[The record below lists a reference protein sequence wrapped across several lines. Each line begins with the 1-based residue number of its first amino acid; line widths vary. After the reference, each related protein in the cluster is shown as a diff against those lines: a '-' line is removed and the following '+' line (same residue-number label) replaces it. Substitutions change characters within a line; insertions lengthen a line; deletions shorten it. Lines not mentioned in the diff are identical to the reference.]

1 MNGKKLIVVVS
12 VLAVASFTVAFL
24 VTAMMSDSPQP
35 ASATSGDEKV
45 GAQTAALAK
54 AEHLL
59 PRGQQLEDLI
69 RTVGQKIAEV
79 DRRDRQLDERE
90 KRLAVAQEALRKDA
104 QALDSMRVKLASP
117 LLRLKEMKA
126 EIDSS
131 RVIIRRTEAVNLKRI
146 AKIYEK
152 MPSEQGGATLA
163 RMCRNNQIDDAAKI
177 LHLMTEKGAAK
188 ILGAIP
194 DDKINGELF
203 MKLKAMSVEG

>member
-1 MNGKKLIVVVS
+1 MSGKKLIIAVS
-12 VLAVASFTVAFL
+12 VLAIVSFTAAFF
-24 VTAMMSDSPQP
+24 VTSMMSGSGEPVAP
-35 ASATSGDEKV
+35 ASGDEREE
-45 GAQTAALAK
+45 AQSAALAK
-54 AEHLL
+54 AEQLL

-104 QALDSMRVKLASP
+104 QELDSMRVKLAAP

-131 RVIIRRTEAVNLKRI
+131 RVIIKRTEQVNLKRI
-146 AKIYEK
+146 AKVYEK
-152 MPSEQGGATLA
+152 MPSEDGGKILIG
-163 RMCRNNQIDDAAKI
+163 MCRNNQVDDAAKI

-188 ILGAIP
+188 ILSAIP
-194 DDKINGELF
+194 DEKINGELF
-203 MKLKAMSVEG
+203 KKLKSMSAEG